1 MILADQ
7 GASATQSGSPRTGCP
22 MNANLNFP
30 SMITLS
36 PNGGS
41 VVPNP
46 TPTDGDPKSE
56 EFSAVLTGQMF
67 KAERQSLATQ
77 VLGGPGLQIVSLGA
91 KLDLITTDAPLPDLP
106 SLANFARA
114 QGLDEVAIQALFG
127 PNVGPNASSKNGF
140 ALSGLGQPYANKPVP
155 GIALAVPLPQVGK
168 ANFLATD
175 ASSIGL
181 GSATLG
187 RGSGL
192 EAPRPESRPKIADVD
207 LLTEVLSD
215 LGAAPAKTMGLLDS
229 TQVAVDSTQVAVDS
243 IQVAV
248 DFPQVAVDLPQVAV
262 DLRQVAVD
270 SAQVLRPPTP
280 VTVALGDS
288 KPQLASTLQPAPV
301 AKANHESQPELIATD
316 SAPRVA
322 VALPES
328 VQKTGRL
335 QVPEGLT
342 TQVVSRPQ
350 LVNMPLAASSGA
362 VVPDTDQAN
371 TEKEPVGIAVAG
383 WVSLGQGSTSKV
395 AEARPDMRLDVNAEE
410 SIQDAIRVSITMPT
424 KDITKRAANTA
435 GTTETLNWSRML
447 AGPSAN
453 KAAVSTAWEALHL
466 TIPEG
471 FDLDEQSDALASSDQ
486 DQVTAPGT
494 QQQAEGSAAK
504 SGTSTAQLMRGEAS
518 AAAAQTE
525 LRAVQQQQLADRLGE
540 AAAHRLIAQIERGE
554 WKMQMR
560 LQPGKLGK
568 IDVELTMHARG
579 LEAMFSADSAL
590 TRELIAQGSARLKET
605 LTQAGMT
612 VASVTVNGDQTS
624 QSGGNSTPQRGNQ
637 STADARPVKARAEV
651 SAAVPETTST
661 RTDNGLNILA

>member
-1 MILADQ
+1 
-7 GASATQSGSPRTGCP
+7 

-30 SMITLS
+30 PMITLS

-41 VVPNP
+41 VAPNP

-192 EAPRPESRPKIADVD
+192 EAPRPESRPKIADID

-243 IQVAV
+243 TQVAV
-248 DFPQVAVDLPQVAV
+248 DLPQVAVDLPQVAV

-322 VALPES
+322 VALPAS

-453 KAAVSTAWEALHL
+453 KAGVSTAWEALHL

-494 QQQAEGSAAK
+494 QQQAEGPAAK

>member
-1 MILADQ
+1 
-7 GASATQSGSPRTGCP
+7 

-30 SMITLS
+30 PMITLS

-41 VVPNP
+41 VAPNP

-91 KLDLITTDAPLPDLP
+91 KLDVITTDAPLPDLP

-127 PNVGPNASSKNGF
+127 PNVGPNVSPKSGF
-140 ALSGLGQPYANKPVP
+140 AISGLGQSYANKPVP
-155 GIALAVPLPQVGK
+155 GIALTVPLPQVGK
-168 ANFLATD
+168 ANFLAID

-192 EAPRPESRPKIADVD
+192 EAPRPESRPKIEDID

-215 LGAAPAKTMGLLDS
+215 LGAAPEKTMGL
-229 TQVAVDSTQVAVDS
+229 VDST
-243 IQVAV
+243 
-248 DFPQVAVDLPQVAV
+248 QVAVDLPQVAV
-262 DLRQVAVD
+262 DSAQVAVDSAQVAVD
-270 SAQVLRPPTP
+270 SAQVLRAPTP
-280 VTVALGDS
+280 VTVALGAS

-301 AKANHESQPELIATD
+301 GKVNHESQPELISTV
-316 SAPRVA
+316 SAPSMA
-322 VALPES
+322 VALPAR

-335 QVPEGLT
+335 QVPEALT

-383 WVSLGQGSTSKV
+383 WVSLGQVSTSKV
-395 AEARPDMRLDVNAEE
+395 AETRPDMRLDVNAEE

-435 GTTETLNWSRML
+435 GTT
-447 AGPSAN
+447 
-453 KAAVSTAWEALHL
+453 
-466 TIPEG
+466 
-471 FDLDEQSDALASSDQ
+471 
-486 DQVTAPGT
+486 
-494 QQQAEGSAAK
+494 
-504 SGTSTAQLMRGEAS
+504 
-518 AAAAQTE
+518 
-525 LRAVQQQQLADRLGE
+525 
-540 AAAHRLIAQIERGE
+540 
-554 WKMQMR
+554 
-560 LQPGKLGK
+560 
-568 IDVELTMHARG
+568 
-579 LEAMFSADSAL
+579 
-590 TRELIAQGSARLKET
+590 
-605 LTQAGMT
+605 
-612 VASVTVNGDQTS
+612 
-624 QSGGNSTPQRGNQ
+624 
-637 STADARPVKARAEV
+637 
-651 SAAVPETTST
+651 
-661 RTDNGLNILA
+661 

>member
-1 MILADQ
+1 
-7 GASATQSGSPRTGCP
+7 

-168 ANFLATD
+168 ANFLAID

-192 EAPRPESRPKIADVD
+192 EAPRPESRPKIADID

-229 TQVAVDSTQVAVDS
+229 TQVAVDPTQVAVDS

-248 DFPQVAVDLPQVAV
+248 DLPQVAVDLPKVAI

-322 VALPES
+322 VALPAS

-471 FDLDEQSDALASSDQ
+471 FDLDEQSGTLSSSDQ
-486 DQVTAPGT
+486 EQVTAPGT
-494 QQQAEGSAAK
+494 QQQAEGPAAK

>member
-1 MILADQ
+1 
-7 GASATQSGSPRTGCP
+7 

-46 TPTDGDPKSE
+46 TPTDGDLKSE

-140 ALSGLGQPYANKPVP
+140 AISGLGQPYANKPVP

-168 ANFLATD
+168 ANFLAID

-192 EAPRPESRPKIADVD
+192 EAPRPESRPKIADID

-229 TQVAVDSTQVAVDS
+229 PQVAVDSPQVAVDS
-243 IQVAV
+243 
-248 DFPQVAVDLPQVAV
+248 PQVAVDLPKVAVDLPKVAVDLPQVAVDLRQVAV

-288 KPQLASTLQPAPV
+288 KPQLASTLQTAPV

-316 SAPRVA
+316 SAPGVA
-322 VALPES
+322 VTLPAS

-342 TQVVSRPQ
+342 TQVVGRPQ

-410 SIQDAIRVSITMPT
+410 SIQDAIRLSITMPT

-435 GTTETLNWSRML
+435 GTAETLNWSRML

-453 KAAVSTAWEALHL
+453 KAAASTAWEALHL

-471 FDLDEQSDALASSDQ
+471 FDLDEQSGTLSSSDQ

-494 QQQAEGSAAK
+494 QQQAEGPAAK

>member
-1 MILADQ
+1 
-7 GASATQSGSPRTGCP
+7 

-46 TPTDGDPKSE
+46 TPTDGDLKSE

-91 KLDLITTDAPLPDLP
+91 KLDLITTDAPLPDLT

-140 ALSGLGQPYANKPVP
+140 AISGLGQPYANKPVP

-168 ANFLATD
+168 ANFLAID

-192 EAPRPESRPKIADVD
+192 EAPRPESRPKIEDID

-229 TQVAVDSTQVAVDS
+229 TQVAVDSPQVAVDL
-243 IQVAV
+243 
-248 DFPQVAVDLPQVAV
+248 PQVAVDLPQVAV

-301 AKANHESQPELIATD
+301 AKANHESQPELIATVK
-316 SAPRVA
+316 APGVA
-322 VALPES
+322 VTLPAS

-342 TQVVSRPQ
+342 TQVVGRPQ

-486 DQVTAPGT
+486 EQVTAPGT
-494 QQQAEGSAAK
+494 QQQAEGPAAK

-560 LQPGKLGK
+560 LQPGKLGR

>member
-1 MILADQ
+1 
-7 GASATQSGSPRTGCP
+7 
-22 MNANLNFP
+22 
-30 SMITLS
+30 MITLS

-46 TPTDGDPKSE
+46 TPTDGDLKSE

-140 ALSGLGQPYANKPVP
+140 AISGLGQAYANKPVP

-168 ANFLATD
+168 ANFLAID

-192 EAPRPESRPKIADVD
+192 EAPRPESRPKIEDID

-229 TQVAVDSTQVAVDS
+229 TQVAVDS
-243 IQVAV
+243 
-248 DFPQVAVDLPQVAV
+248 PQVAVDLPQVAVDLPQVAADLPKVAVDLPKVAV

-301 AKANHESQPELIATD
+301 AKANHESQPELIATVK
-316 SAPRVA
+316 APGVA
-322 VALPES
+322 VTLPAS

-342 TQVVSRPQ
+342 TQVVGRPQ

-471 FDLDEQSDALASSDQ
+471 FDLDEQSGTLSSSDQ

-494 QQQAEGSAAK
+494 QQQAEGPAAK

>member
-1 MILADQ
+1 
-7 GASATQSGSPRTGCP
+7 

-192 EAPRPESRPKIADVD
+192 EAPRPESRPKIADID

-243 IQVAV
+243 TQVAV
-248 DFPQVAVDLPQVAV
+248 DLPQVAVDLPQVAV

-322 VALPES
+322 VALPAS

-383 WVSLGQGSTSKV
+383 WVYLGQGSTSKV

-494 QQQAEGSAAK
+494 QQQAEGPAAK

>member
-1 MILADQ
+1 
-7 GASATQSGSPRTGCP
+7 

-168 ANFLATD
+168 ANFLAID

-192 EAPRPESRPKIADVD
+192 EAPRPESRPKIEDID

-243 IQVAV
+243 
-248 DFPQVAVDLPQVAV
+248 PQVAVDLPQVAV

-270 SAQVLRPPTP
+270 STQVLRPPTP
-280 VTVALGDS
+280 VTVALGDG

-301 AKANHESQPELIATD
+301 AKANHESQPELIATVR
-316 SAPRVA
+316 APGVA
-322 VALPES
+322 VALPAS

-342 TQVVSRPQ
+342 TQVVGRPQ

-471 FDLDEQSDALASSDQ
+471 FDLDEQSGTLSSSDQ

-494 QQQAEGSAAK
+494 QQQAEGPAAK
-504 SGTSTAQLMRGEAS
+504 SGTSTAQQMRGEAS

>member
-1 MILADQ
+1 
-7 GASATQSGSPRTGCP
+7 

-30 SMITLS
+30 PMITLS

-41 VVPNP
+41 VAPNP

-140 ALSGLGQPYANKPVP
+140 AISGLGQPYANKPVP

-192 EAPRPESRPKIADVD
+192 EAPRPESRPKIADID

-243 IQVAV
+243 TQVAV
-248 DFPQVAVDLPQVAV
+248 DLPQVAVDLPQVAV

-322 VALPES
+322 VALPAS

-362 VVPDTDQAN
+362 VVPDTAQAN

-471 FDLDEQSDALASSDQ
+471 FDLDEQSGTLSSSDQ
-486 DQVTAPGT
+486 EQVTAPGT
-494 QQQAEGSAAK
+494 QQQAEGPAAK

-590 TRELIAQGSARLKET
+590 TRELIAQGSARLKDT

-624 QSGGNSTPQRGNQ
+624 QSGGNSTPQRGSQ

>member
-1 MILADQ
+1 
-7 GASATQSGSPRTGCP
+7 

-46 TPTDGDPKSE
+46 TPTDGDLKSE

-140 ALSGLGQPYANKPVP
+140 AISGLGQPYANKPVP

-168 ANFLATD
+168 ANFLAID

-192 EAPRPESRPKIADVD
+192 EAPRPESRRKIADID

-229 TQVAVDSTQVAVDS
+229 TQVAVDSPQVAVDS
-243 IQVAV
+243 PQVAV
-248 DFPQVAVDLPQVAV
+248 DLPKVAVDLPKVAVDLPQVAV

-301 AKANHESQPELIATD
+301 AKANHESQPELIATVR
-316 SAPRVA
+316 APGVA
-322 VALPES
+322 VTLPAS

-342 TQVVSRPQ
+342 TQVVGRPQ

-410 SIQDAIRVSITMPT
+410 SIQDAIRLSITMPT

-471 FDLDEQSDALASSDQ
+471 FDLDEQSGTLSSSDQ

-494 QQQAEGSAAK
+494 QQQAEGPAAK

>member
-1 MILADQ
+1 
-7 GASATQSGSPRTGCP
+7 

-30 SMITLS
+30 STITLS

-127 PNVGPNASSKNGF
+127 PNVGPNAGSKNGF
-140 ALSGLGQPYANKPVP
+140 AISGLGQPYANKPVP

-168 ANFLATD
+168 ANFLAID

-192 EAPRPESRPKIADVD
+192 EAPRPESRPKIEDID

-229 TQVAVDSTQVAVDS
+229 TQVAVDSPQVAVDLPK
-243 IQVAV
+243 VAV
-248 DFPQVAVDLPQVAV
+248 DLSQVAVDLPQVAV

-322 VALPES
+322 VALPAS

-342 TQVVSRPQ
+342 TQVVSRPL

-410 SIQDAIRVSITMPT
+410 SIQDAIRLSITMPT

-471 FDLDEQSDALASSDQ
+471 FDLDEQSGTLSSSDQ

-494 QQQAEGSAAK
+494 QQQAEGPAAK

>member
-1 MILADQ
+1 
-7 GASATQSGSPRTGCP
+7 

-192 EAPRPESRPKIADVD
+192 EAPRPESRPKIEDID

-243 IQVAV
+243 TQVAV
-248 DFPQVAVDLPQVAV
+248 DLPQVAVDLPQVAV

-322 VALPES
+322 VALPAS

-494 QQQAEGSAAK
+494 QQQAEGPAAK

>member
-1 MILADQ
+1 
-7 GASATQSGSPRTGCP
+7 

-91 KLDLITTDAPLPDLP
+91 KLDLITTDAPLPDLT

-140 ALSGLGQPYANKPVP
+140 AISGLGQPYANKPVP

-168 ANFLATD
+168 ANFLAID
-175 ASSIGL
+175 AGSIGL

-192 EAPRPESRPKIADVD
+192 EAPRPESRPKIEDID
-207 LLTEVLSD
+207 LLTEVLFD

-229 TQVAVDSTQVAVDS
+229 TQVAVDSPQVAVDLP
-243 IQVAV
+243 QVAV
-248 DFPQVAVDLPQVAV
+248 DLRQVAVDLPQVAV

-301 AKANHESQPELIATD
+301 AKANHESQPELIATVR
-316 SAPRVA
+316 APGVA
-322 VALPES
+322 VTLPAS

-342 TQVVSRPQ
+342 TQVVGRPQ

-383 WVSLGQGSTSKV
+383 WVSLGQVSTSKV

-435 GTTETLNWSRML
+435 GTAETLNWSRML

-471 FDLDEQSDALASSDQ
+471 FDLDEQSGTLSSSDQ

-494 QQQAEGSAAK
+494 QQQAEGPAAK

-560 LQPGKLGK
+560 LQPGKLGR

>member
-1 MILADQ
+1 
-7 GASATQSGSPRTGCP
+7 

-140 ALSGLGQPYANKPVP
+140 AISGLGQPYANKPVP

-168 ANFLATD
+168 ANFLAID

-192 EAPRPESRPKIADVD
+192 EAPRPESRPKIEDID

-215 LGAAPAKTMGLLDS
+215 LGATPAKTMGLLDS
-229 TQVAVDSTQVAVDS
+229 PQVAVDS
-243 IQVAV
+243 
-248 DFPQVAVDLPQVAV
+248 PQVAVDLPKVAVDLPKVAVDLPQVAVDLRQVAV

-322 VALPES
+322 VALPAS

-362 VVPDTDQAN
+362 VVPDTDPAN

>member
-1 MILADQ
+1 
-7 GASATQSGSPRTGCP
+7 

-91 KLDLITTDAPLPDLP
+91 KLDVITTDAPLPDLP

-192 EAPRPESRPKIADVD
+192 EAPRPESRPKIADID

-243 IQVAV
+243 T
-248 DFPQVAVDLPQVAV
+248 QVAVDLPKVAV
-262 DLRQVAVD
+262 DLPQLAVNLPQVAVD

-322 VALPES
+322 VALPAS

-494 QQQAEGSAAK
+494 QQQAEGPAAK

>member
-1 MILADQ
+1 
-7 GASATQSGSPRTGCP
+7 

-46 TPTDGDPKSE
+46 TPTDGHPKSE

-168 ANFLATD
+168 ANFLAID

>member
-1 MILADQ
+1 
-7 GASATQSGSPRTGCP
+7 

-494 QQQAEGSAAK
+494 QQQAEGPAAK

-590 TRELIAQGSARLKET
+590 TRELIAQGSARLKDT

>member
-1 MILADQ
+1 
-7 GASATQSGSPRTGCP
+7 

-30 SMITLS
+30 PMITLS

-41 VVPNP
+41 VAPNP

-192 EAPRPESRPKIADVD
+192 EAPRPESRPKIADID

-243 IQVAV
+243 TQVAV
-248 DFPQVAVDLPQVAV
+248 DLPQVAVDLPQVAV

-322 VALPES
+322 VALPAS

-494 QQQAEGSAAK
+494 QQQAEGPAAK

>member
-1 MILADQ
+1 
-7 GASATQSGSPRTGCP
+7 

-192 EAPRPESRPKIADVD
+192 EAPRPESRPKIADID

-243 IQVAV
+243 TQVAV
-248 DFPQVAVDLPQVAV
+248 DLPQVAVDLPQVAV

-322 VALPES
+322 VALPAS

>member
-1 MILADQ
+1 
-7 GASATQSGSPRTGCP
+7 

-30 SMITLS
+30 PMITLS

-41 VVPNP
+41 VAPNP

-168 ANFLATD
+168 ANFLAID

-192 EAPRPESRPKIADVD
+192 EAPRPESRPKIADID

-243 IQVAV
+243 TQVAV
-248 DFPQVAVDLPQVAV
+248 DSPQVAVDLPQVAV

-322 VALPES
+322 VALPAS

-453 KAAVSTAWEALHL
+453 KAGVSTAWEALHL

-494 QQQAEGSAAK
+494 QQQAEGPAAK

-612 VASVTVNGDQTS
+612 VASVTVNGDQTR

-637 STADARPVKARAEV
+637 STADTRPVKARAEV
-651 SAAVPETTST
+651 SAAVSETSST

>member
-1 MILADQ
+1 
-7 GASATQSGSPRTGCP
+7 

-140 ALSGLGQPYANKPVP
+140 AISGLGQPYANKPVP

-168 ANFLATD
+168 ANFLAID

-192 EAPRPESRPKIADVD
+192 EAPRPESRPKIADID

-243 IQVAV
+243 TQVAV
-248 DFPQVAVDLPQVAV
+248 DLPQVAVDLPQVAV

-322 VALPES
+322 VALPAS

-494 QQQAEGSAAK
+494 QQQAEGPAAK

>member
-1 MILADQ
+1 
-7 GASATQSGSPRTGCP
+7 

-140 ALSGLGQPYANKPVP
+140 AISGLGQAYANKPVP

-168 ANFLATD
+168 ANFLAID

-192 EAPRPESRPKIADVD
+192 EAPRPESRPKIEDID

-229 TQVAVDSTQVAVDS
+229 TQVAVDS
-243 IQVAV
+243 
-248 DFPQVAVDLPQVAV
+248 PQVAVDLPQVAVDLPQVAADLPKVAVDLPKVAV

-322 VALPES
+322 VALPAS